1 MKKITPIIILA
12 LIMGTNVFYAQ
23 DHQSGSV
30 IYEEIVKLEIKMEGE
45 MAAMMKDFPKERKS
59 EKILCFNPGASL
71 YDSHNEEEAIAG
83 SKGMWHGEGNVNIVM
98 KTPENKIYTDL
109 IKKEII
115 EQREFMTRMFLI
127 NGDMPEKD
135 WKITG
140 QQEMILDYPCIE
152 ATHTDTS
159 GMVTRIWFTPSIN
172 IPAGPGN
179 YCNLPGLVLKVD
191 INEGQRVLEARSI
204 SFDDPGK
211 DVFEKPDKGKK
222 VSRDEF
228 DTIVAEKMKEMGAE
242 GSTGGGGIV
251 IIRTR
256 K

>member
-1 MKKITPIIILA
+1 
-12 LIMGTNVFYAQ
+12 
-23 DHQSGSV
+23 
-30 IYEEIVKLEIKMEGE
+30 
-45 MAAMMKDFPKERKS
+45 
-59 EKILCFNPGASL
+59 
-71 YDSHNEEEAIAG
+71 
-83 SKGMWHGEGNVNIVM
+83 
-98 KTPENKIYTDL
+98 
-109 IKKEII
+109 
-115 EQREFMTRMFLI
+115 
-127 NGDMPEKD
+127 
-135 WKITG
+135 
-140 QQEMILDYPCIE
+140 
-152 ATHTDTS
+152 
-159 GMVTRIWFTPSIN
+159 MVTRIWFTPSIN

-222 VSRDEF
+222 VSKDEF

>member
-1 MKKITPIIILA
+1 
-12 LIMGTNVFYAQ
+12 
-23 DHQSGSV
+23 
-30 IYEEIVKLEIKMEGE
+30 
-45 MAAMMKDFPKERKS
+45 
-59 EKILCFNPGASL
+59 
-71 YDSHNEEEAIAG
+71 
-83 SKGMWHGEGNVNIVM
+83 MWHGEGNVNIVM

-211 DVFEKPDKGKK
+211 DVFEKPDNGKK